1 MVIQQIP
8 SLSDTLGMIICLG
21 KSAEYTDNKV
31 FENYILILFFRKSCF
46 LFSNV
51 SARIGWSGYRALSVI
66 QII

>member
-8 SLSDTLGMIICLG
+8 SHSDTLGMIICLG

-46 LFSNV
+46 LFSDMPG
-51 SARIGWSGYRALSVI
+51 RID
-66 QII
+66 